1 MARRRKEEQ
10 PAGIASRG
18 IWGSRR
24 YRRKI
29 YGKLQLICNQ
39 YVAGGILWESAP
51 LRCCRNEGSQTPC
64 EIRPYTRIDFKALRK
79 LVEPW
84 LQSMIVATSTTV
96 KKLPITPG
104 TPISNAMRVGFTGE
118 RPWLCAPSNVICKTT
133 FSYVFELT
141 NRVMTSFTSLGPS
154 VDCRALTQAP
164 TYQVR
169 TSHVRRAAFAISPR
183 GFC

>member
-1 MARRRKEEQ
+1 SSINLLSAPLTILLICCHINRFRRASRCAEAMARRRKEEQ

-84 LQSMIVATSTTV
+84 LQSMLVATSTTV

-104 TPISNAMRVGFTGE
+104 TPIMRIFT
-118 RPWLCAPSNVICKTT
+118 V
-133 FSYVFELT
+133 
-141 NRVMTSFTSLGPS
+141 
-154 VDCRALTQAP
+154 
-164 TYQVR
+164 
-169 TSHVRRAAFAISPR
+169 
-183 GFC
+183 